1 MNKVNQTEPDPNI
14 MRMLQEG
21 SGGSEDPISELNV
34 IPFIDICLVLLIIV
48 LIMSTFSYQLFN
60 FDNPSSAEFTVV
72 NAKTKEG
79 ESTVIKLFVHSKEK
93 ITLNGKVIT
102 LNSVAPELNK
112 IWQGGKYRAV
122 EFRAPN
128 KMNIQDVIYVMEK
141 VRLNV
146 KGVKLSLA
154 ILKE

>member
-1 MNKVNQTEPDPNI
+1 MTQIEPDPNV

-72 NAKTKEG
+72 NAQTKEG

-112 IWQGGKYRAV
+112 IWQGGKYSAV

-141 VRLNV
+141 VRMNV
-146 KGVKLSLA
+146 KDVKLSLA
-154 ILKE
+154 ILEE